1 MAHCKRIPFTI
12 GQAAVELDS
21 DRIAVAGTIKFLG
34 VQTAKHPVN
43 ALAKALTEFDID
55 DLKRVRVMYQK
66 IRAGRDTRVAEA
78 ESVAAPAPPRRK
90 RRCRSTRGRG

>member
-1 MAHCKRIPFTI
+1 MAHYKRIPFTI

-43 ALAKALTEFDID
+43 ALAKALTEVDID
-55 DLKRVRVMYQK
+55 DLKHIRAIYQK
-66 IRAGRDTRVAEA
+66 IRADRDTRAAEA
-78 ESVAAPAPPRRK
+78 EPVAAPPR
-90 RRCRSTRGRG
+90 G

>member
-34 VQTAKHPVN
+34 VQTARHPVN
-43 ALAKALTEFDID
+43 ALAKALTEVDID
-55 DLKRVRVMYQK
+55 DLKRVRAMYQK
-66 IRAGRDTRVAEA
+66 ICADRDTRAAEA
-78 ESVAAPAPPRRK
+78 ETVAAPPRGW
-90 RRCRSTRGRG
+90 RRSRSTRSSN